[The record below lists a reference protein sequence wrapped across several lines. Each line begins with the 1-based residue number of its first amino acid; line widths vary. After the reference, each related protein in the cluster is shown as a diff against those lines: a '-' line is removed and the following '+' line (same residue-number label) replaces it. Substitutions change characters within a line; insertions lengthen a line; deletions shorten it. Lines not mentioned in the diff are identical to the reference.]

1 MSNGKTG
8 ETKNYSETVGT
19 RLTPQTKRQF
29 EEYREANELGKT
41 EAARRLIR
49 DGLDDTDDTLDT
61 IQKLS
66 IFGAIGYI
74 AVFAVA
80 GIEAAGTLAG
90 AYIAVILLWSSLPG
104 LRSVVSGDTRR

>member
-1 MSNGKTG
+1 MSTG
-8 ETKNYSETVGT
+8 NTDDTHNYSETVGT

-29 EEYREANELGKT
+29 EEYRKANELGKT

-49 DGLDDTDDTLDT
+49 DELDDTDDTLDT

-66 IFGAIGYI
+66 IFGAVGYI
-74 AVFAVA
+74 AMFAVA

-90 AYIAVILLWSSLPG
+90 AYIAVVLLWSSLPG
-104 LRSVVSGDTRR
+104 LRSVVSGDTNR